1 MNLRFF
7 GRRIMALLAAALL
20 YRGGVDVVLEYR
32 RQAAQHCDGGMGA
45 GTADTPHKVVAM
57 IGHYGPGV
65 AFADLI
71 RKGAEAAAAKDNIE
85 LRFSTD
91 PDAPTQANMVQSA
104 LDSKVDGIAVTLA
117 KPDAMAPAVKAA
129 IAAGIPVVGFNAGF
143 NDWQAMGIKEFFGQD
158 ETIAGREAGK
168 RLAAE
173 GAKKTLCVIHEQG
186 NVSLE
191 ARCAGIKEGLGG
203 GAIENLYVNGNDM
216 TAVAATITAKLQQDP
231 GIDHIATLYSGD
243 RHGRPA
249 GQGIH
254 RQQRHDRHLRHR
266 RPTRRRD
273 QGQEDRVD
281 RRPAALPT
289 GLSGRGLPVAV
300 PEQPQYH
307 RWRGSH
313 SHRAGVRRRIE
324 HRRDLGVRA
333 TRHSMTV
340 LPAP

>member
-1 MNLRFF
+1 MNLRIF
-7 GRRIMALLAAALL
+7 GRRIATLLAAVLLIAMALTSCSST
-20 YRGGVDVVLEYR
+20 GGKPR
-32 RQAAQHCDGGMGA
+32 STDGGMGA

-143 NDWQAMGIKEFFGQD
+143 TDWQALGIKEFFGQD

-186 NVSLE
+186 KRLP
-191 ARCAGIKEGLGG
+191 
-203 GAIENLYVNGNDM
+203 GNPM
-216 TAVAATITAKLQQDP
+216 RRRQ
-231 GIDHIATLYSGD
+231 
-243 RHGRPA
+243 GRP
-249 GQGIH
+249 G
-254 RQQRHDRHLRHR
+254 R
-266 RPTRRRD
+266 R
-273 QGQEDRVD
+273 
-281 RRPAALPT
+281 
-289 GLSGRGLPVAV
+289 
-300 PEQPQYH
+300 
-307 RWRGSH
+307 
-313 SHRAGVRRRIE
+313 
-324 HRRDLGVRA
+324 
-333 TRHSMTV
+333 
-340 LPAP
+340 

>member
-20 YRGGVDVVLEYR
+20 IAVALTSCSSTGGKPR
-32 RQAAQHCDGGMGA
+32 STDGGMGA

-143 NDWQAMGIKEFFGQD
+143 NDWQAMGITEFFGQD

-191 ARCAGIKEGLGG
+191 TRCAGIKEGLGG
-203 GAIENLYVNGNDM
+203 GEIENLYVNGNDM
-216 TAVAATITAKLQQDP
+216 SAVAATITAKLQQDP
-231 GIDHIATLYSGD
+231 SIDHIATLYSGI
-243 RHGRPA
+243 GM
-249 GQGIH
+249 
-254 RQQRHDRHLRHR
+254 
-266 RPTRRRD
+266 
-273 QGQEDRVD
+273 
-281 RRPAALPT
+281 AALQAKESTGSNATIVTFDTDAQLVGAIKDKKIAWTVDQQPFLQGYLAVDSLWLFLNNRNTIGGGAPT
-289 GLSGRGLPVAV
+289 LTGPAFIDESNIDAIAEYAQRG
-300 PEQPQYH
+300 
-307 RWRGSH
+307 
-313 SHRAGVRRRIE
+313 
-324 HRRDLGVRA
+324 
-333 TRHSMTV
+333 TR
-340 LPAP
+340 

>member
-1 MNLRFF
+1 MNLRIF
-7 GRRIMALLAAALL
+7 GRRIATLLAAVLLIAMALTSCSST
-20 YRGGVDVVLEYR
+20 GGKPR
-32 RQAAQHCDGGMGA
+32 STDGGMGA

-143 NDWQAMGIKEFFGQD
+143 TDWQALGIKEFFGQD

-191 ARCAGIKEGLGG
+191 TRCAGVKEGLGG
-203 GAIENLYVNGNDM
+203 GEMENLYVNGNDM

-231 GIDHIATLYSGD
+231 SIDHIATLYSGI
-243 RHGRPA
+243 GM
-249 GQGIH
+249 
-254 RQQRHDRHLRHR
+254 
-266 RPTRRRD
+266 
-273 QGQEDRVD
+273 
-281 RRPAALPT
+281 AALQAKEST
-289 GLSGRGLPVAV
+289 GSNATIVTFDTDAQLVGAIKDKKIAWTVDQQPFLQGYLAVDSLWLYLNNRNTIGGGAATLTGPAFIDETNIDAIAEYAQRG
-300 PEQPQYH
+300 
-307 RWRGSH
+307 
-313 SHRAGVRRRIE
+313 
-324 HRRDLGVRA
+324 
-333 TRHSMTV
+333 TR
-340 LPAP
+340 

>member
-20 YRGGVDVVLEYR
+20 IAVALTSCSSTGGKPR
-32 RQAAQHCDGGMGA
+32 STDGGMGA

-191 ARCAGIKEGLGG
+191 TRCAGIKEGLGG
-203 GAIENLYVNGNDM
+203 GEIENLYVNGNDM
-216 TAVAATITAKLQQDP
+216 SAVAATITAKLQQDP
-231 GIDHIATLYSGD
+231 SIDHIATLYSGI
-243 RHGRPA
+243 GM
-249 GQGIH
+249 
-254 RQQRHDRHLRHR
+254 
-266 RPTRRRD
+266 
-273 QGQEDRVD
+273 
-281 RRPAALPT
+281 AALQAKESTGSNATIVTFDTDAQLVGAIKDKKIAWTVDQQPFLQGYLAVDSLWLYLNNRNTIGGGAPT
-289 GLSGRGLPVAV
+289 LTGPAFIDESNIDAIAEYAQRG
-300 PEQPQYH
+300 
-307 RWRGSH
+307 
-313 SHRAGVRRRIE
+313 
-324 HRRDLGVRA
+324 
-333 TRHSMTV
+333 TR
-340 LPAP
+340 

>member
-1 MNLRFF
+1 MNLRSF
-7 GRRIMALLAAALL
+7 GRRVTALLAAALL
-20 YRGGVDVVLEYR
+20 IAMALTSCSSTGGKPRSTD
-32 RQAAQHCDGGMGA
+32 DGGMGA

-91 PDAPTQANMVQSA
+91 PDAPTQSNMVQSA
-104 LDSKVDGIAVTLA
+104 IDSKVDGIAVTLA

-143 NDWQAMGIKEFFGQD
+143 SDWQDLGLKEFFGQD

-191 ARCAGIKEGLGG
+191 
-203 GAIENLYVNGNDM
+203 
-216 TAVAATITAKLQQDP
+216 DP
-231 GIDHIATLYSGD
+231 MRGHQ
-243 RHGRPA
+243 GRP
-249 GQGIH
+249 
-254 RQQRHDRHLRHR
+254 
-266 RPTRRRD
+266 RRR
-273 QGQEDRVD
+273 
-281 RRPAALPT
+281 
-289 GLSGRGLPVAV
+289 
-300 PEQPQYH
+300 
-307 RWRGSH
+307 
-313 SHRAGVRRRIE
+313 
-324 HRRDLGVRA
+324 
-333 TRHSMTV
+333 
-340 LPAP
+340 

>member
-20 YRGGVDVVLEYR
+20 IAVALTSCSSTGGKPR
-32 RQAAQHCDGGMGA
+32 STDGGMGA

-71 RKGAEAAAAKDNIE
+71 RKGAETAAAKDNIE

-143 NDWQAMGIKEFFGQD
+143 NDWQTLGIKEFFGQD

-191 ARCAGIKEGLGG
+191 ARCAGVKEGLGG

-216 TAVAATITAKLQQDP
+216 SAVAATITAKLQQDP
-231 GIDHIATLYSGD
+231 SIDHIATLYSAIGM
-243 RHGRPA
+243 
-249 GQGIH
+249 
-254 RQQRHDRHLRHR
+254 
-266 RPTRRRD
+266 
-273 QGQEDRVD
+273 
-281 RRPAALPT
+281 AALQAKEST
-289 GLSGRGLPVAV
+289 GSNATIVTFDTDAQLVGAIKDKKIAWTVDQQPFLQGYLAVDSLWLYLNNRNTIGGGAATLTGPASVDESNIDAISEYAQRG
-300 PEQPQYH
+300 
-307 RWRGSH
+307 
-313 SHRAGVRRRIE
+313 
-324 HRRDLGVRA
+324 
-333 TRHSMTV
+333 TR
-340 LPAP
+340 

>member
-20 YRGGVDVVLEYR
+20 IAVALTSCSSTGGKPR
-32 RQAAQHCDGGMGA
+32 STDGGMGA

-71 RKGAEAAAAKDNIE
+71 RKGAETAAAKDNIE

-143 NDWQAMGIKEFFGQD
+143 NDWQTLGIKEFFGQD

-191 ARCAGIKEGLGG
+191 ARCAGVKEGLGG

-216 TAVAATITAKLQQDP
+216 SAVAATITAKLQQDP
-231 GIDHIATLYSGD
+231 SIDHIATLYSGI
-243 RHGRPA
+243 GM
-249 GQGIH
+249 
-254 RQQRHDRHLRHR
+254 
-266 RPTRRRD
+266 
-273 QGQEDRVD
+273 
-281 RRPAALPT
+281 AALQAKEST
-289 GLSGRGLPVAV
+289 GSNATIVTFDTDAQLVGAIKDKKIAWTVDQQPFLQGYLAVDSLWLYLNNRNTIGGGAATLTGPAFVDESNIDAISEYAQRG
-300 PEQPQYH
+300 
-307 RWRGSH
+307 
-313 SHRAGVRRRIE
+313 
-324 HRRDLGVRA
+324 
-333 TRHSMTV
+333 TR
-340 LPAP
+340 